1 MAGPNP
7 LLAAI
12 LPDEL
17 VVTRPFWL
25 CCREDVRKLRRIT
38 VVWDYLR
45 AVADCNR
52 AFLIGQSSE
61 MAFL

>member
-1 MAGPNP
+1 LITEEKSKPTRAFHTHCLVK
-7 LLAAI
+7 LL
-12 LPDEL
+12 
-17 VVTRPFWL
+17 
-25 CCREDVRKLRRIT
+25 RKLRRIT
-38 VVWDYLR
+38 VVWEYLR